1 MDAALLPL
9 VDFSLLEEEG
19 TLASRVATAR
29 HLLPHAVKKAFFS
42 RCLSLSEE
50 SEKVLRLRLNRYK
63 GRSVLEQ
70 AKAQLNAASLRS
82 RQRPWHVTF
91 EGEAAEDAGGPFRS
105 SLMFM
110 CDDAKRLLMMPLG
123 EPPISMWMPSIPTN
137 RGDEEMLVFLG
148 KLLGVGLRQGVTL
161 PLDMPRCIWKRLAG
175 LELDI
180 TDLSSICPQYSLLC
194 ALGPTLLTLVSSWCG
209 STRARAAD
217 FEEVAAL
224 SENCNDTVAQE
235 ELAMFAD
242 RLRASCFLDVE
253 RVVALL
259 IRGLRAVV
267 PREALHIFTWEE
279 LRAEV
284 CGSGKMDVELL
295 KRHTVF
301 EFGDETFQSYFWDA
315 LRSFTNEQQ
324 GKFLRFV
331 WARDRL
337 PSSDFQGSRMR
348 VCQMRCRGNVDGA
361 LPQASTCTFT
371 LTLLDILPTRFCVI
385 KF

>member
-1 MDAALLPL
+1 MWQHAGRELR
-9 VDFSLLEEEG
+9 
-19 TLASRVATAR
+19 TLR
-29 HLLPHAVKKAFFS
+29 
-42 RCLSLSEE
+42 
-50 SEKVLRLRLNRYK
+50 
-63 GRSVLEQ
+63 
-70 AKAQLNAASLRS
+70 
-82 RQRPWHVTF
+82 
-91 EGEAAEDAGGPFRS
+91 
-105 SLMFM
+105 
-110 CDDAKRLLMMPLG
+110 
-123 EPPISMWMPSIPTN
+123 
-137 RGDEEMLVFLG
+137 
-148 KLLGVGLRQGVTL
+148 
-161 PLDMPRCIWKRLAG
+161 
-175 LELDI
+175 
-180 TDLSSICPQYSLLC
+180 
-194 ALGPTLLTLVSSWCG
+194 
-209 STRARAAD
+209 
-217 FEEVAAL
+217 EVAAL

-253 RVVALL
+253 CVVALL
-259 IRGLRAVV
+259 IRGLRAVI

-371 LTLLDILPTRFCVI
+371 LTLPRYSSYKVLRNQVLIAVENCSSYDLDGGGAGIGVQFEAPQEARKNFPRPLSVMDRLQLAQQRGSYF
-385 KF
+385 